1 MRQSSPGRPPERS
14 ARCVRRHVPRCGWVE
29 APLTCPP
36 TACTHSSDSCLRRL
50 HPSPAACTPAL
61 QPYTPN
67 LQPHVPSLHGAQ
79 RCYYEKLLA
88 ERSPSQQALS
98 CLAAAAAHLYAEA
111 ADAIE
116 HAHGAPFTRLG
127 GGEWAAAVAVHAS
140 LYGALARLHA
150 AAAHAA
156 RGEHGKRLGQ
166 LARAQEEAAAAA
178 LGAARLP
185 RGAAAHVLAAQQL
198 VQEAHAQARHENE
211 TVYFDAVPPWDA
223 LPPCTATCLVKPLLP
238 PELM

>member
-1 MRQSSPGRPPERS
+1 MGYPMHPG
-14 ARCVRRHVPRCGWVE
+14 A
-29 APLTCPP
+29 ALPLWL
-36 TACTHSSDSCLRRL
+36 HS
-50 HPSPAACTPAL
+50 L
-61 QPYTPN
+61 Q
-67 LQPHVPSLHGAQ
+67 AQ

-127 GGEWAAAVAVHAS
+127 GGEWAAAVAAHAL

-166 LARAQEEAAAAA
+166 LARAQEEAAAAVR
-178 LGAARLP
+178 GAARLP

-238 PELM
+238 PELL

>member
-1 MRQSSPGRPPERS
+1 M
-14 ARCVRRHVPRCGWVE
+14 
-29 APLTCPP
+29 
-36 TACTHSSDSCLRRL
+36 
-50 HPSPAACTPAL
+50 PS
-61 QPYTPN
+61 
-67 LQPHVPSLHGAQ
+67 LQPHACRRSDCHLRLYSLQAQ

-127 GGEWAAAVAVHAS
+127 GGEWAAAVAAHAS

-178 LGAARLP
+178 RGASRLP
-185 RGAAAHVLAAQQL
+185 RVAAAHVFAAQQL

-211 TVYFDAVPPWDA
+211 TVYFDAVTPWDA